1 MPQISPSSRRVCNG
15 QCPNKLVTKAPSQQL
30 MVKFVLLFNN
40 QLFPEKRKKSTET
53 DMAQVKTNSAAI
65 TIFGAKGDLTKR
77 KLIPALYNLY
87 IDNHFP
93 SSFAIYCVDFMAVD
107 ETIFKKELLE
117 GVNEFSRNGKADGK
131 KWGEF
136 AQRIFYLQGDFL
148 EAATYTTLKEKLDLF
163 DQQNG
168 LRSTRMFYFAIA
180 PRFIEIIAEALFKHK
195 LCNSISLHRMI
206 IEKPFGTDLASA
218 QKLNRYLQK
227 RFNEK
232 QVYRIDHY
240 LGKETV
246 QNIMAFRFA
255 NYVFEPLW
263 NNKFIDHIQ
272 ISVAEEVG
280 VGKRGGYYDSSG
292 ALRDM
297 IQNHLLQLLCIIAMD
312 CPGAYKSETIR
323 DAKTRLMKSISTYTT
338 ADVFKNVIRGQY
350 TEGTINNSP
359 RIAYRKEEQVAAESV
374 TETFV
379 AAKLFINNKRWKGVP
394 FFLRTGKSMKKQSS
408 VIVVQFKD
416 TPHKIFKD
424 DIVPNRLV
432 ISIQPELEISLL
444 FESKVPGLQMKLKP
458 VEMDFTYHENY
469 TETLPEAY
477 EALLLDALEGDAT
490 LFMRADQIETAWK
503 VVMPI
508 LDAWKKYPER
518 KLEFYQAGSWGP
530 DACNTLLRPY
540 AKEWFRLPSSQE
552 AKTPTPVS
560 IVKLK

>member
-1 MPQISPSSRRVCNG
+1 MDMKQ
-15 QCPNKLVTKAPSQQL
+15 LKANP
-30 MVKFVLLFNN
+30 
-40 QLFPEKRKKSTET
+40 
-53 DMAQVKTNSAAI
+53 AAI

-87 IDNHFP
+87 LENHLPAGFI
-93 SSFAIYCVDFMAVD
+93 IYCVDFLTVD
-107 ETIFKKELLE
+107 ETIFKQEMHE
-117 GVNEFSRNGKADGK
+117 GVNEFSRTGKADPK
-131 KWGEF
+131 KWAQF
-136 AQRIFYLQGDFL
+136 AQRIVYLQGDFL
-148 EAATYTTLKEKLDLF
+148 KAETYTSLKEKLTAF
-163 DQQNG
+163 DKQNEKPG
-168 LRSTRMFYFAIA
+168 TRMFYFAIA
-180 PRFIEIIAEALFKHK
+180 PRFIEIIAEALYKHK
-195 LCNSISLHRMI
+195 LCNKVALHRMI
-206 IEKPFGTDLASA
+206 VEKPFGTDLDSA
-218 QKLNRYLQK
+218 RKLNRYLQK
-227 RFNEK
+227 RFDEK

-312 CPGAYKSETIR
+312 CPGAYKSEVIR
-323 DAKTRLMKSISTYTT
+323 DAKNKVMKSLRTYST
-338 ADVFKNVIRGQY
+338 AEVFKNVIRGQY
-350 TEGTINNSP
+350 TEGSIKDSP
-359 RIAYRKEEQVAAESV
+359 RVAYRKEEQVAADSV

-379 AAKLFINNKRWKGVP
+379 AAKLFIDNERWKGVP
-394 FFLRTGKSMKKQSS
+394 FFLRTGKSMPKQSS
-408 VIVVQFKD
+408 TIVVQFKD

-424 DIVPNRLV
+424 DIVPNRLI

-458 VEMDFTYHENY
+458 VEMDFTYQESY

-477 EALLLDALEGDAT
+477 EALLLDALHGEAT
-490 LFMRADQIETAWK
+490 LFMRADQVETAWK

-508 LDAWKKYPER
+508 LDAWKKYPTK
-518 KLEFYQAGSWGP
+518 KLEFYPSGSWGP
-530 DACNTLLRPY
+530 DVCNSLLKPY
-540 AKEWFRLPSSQE
+540 AKEWFRLPSSRE
-552 AKTPTPVS
+552 ARIPVPAS
-560 IVKLK
+560 VVEIK